1 MPETQPFSA
10 QVLLAHSAAAGRT
23 PEATER
29 VRNAFTALGFEV
41 GPCVGDSFAI
51 AGRAQDFRAI
61 FGVRLAGARGGGVAV
76 DGQPPAEAG
85 LPLHRLS
92 ASLQPLV
99 SAVVFSE
106 PPAFGPGAP

>member
-1 MPETQPFSA
+1 MPETTPFSA
-10 QVLLAHSAAAGRT
+10 QVLLAHSAATGRT
-23 PEATER
+23 PQATER
-29 VRNAFTALGFEV
+29 VRNAFVALDFEV

-51 AGRAQDFRAI
+51 TGPAQQFRTI
-61 FGVRLAGARGGGVAV
+61 FGVKLSTARGGGVVV
-76 DGQPPAEAG
+76 DERPAEEAG

-92 ASLQPLV
+92 LSLQPEV